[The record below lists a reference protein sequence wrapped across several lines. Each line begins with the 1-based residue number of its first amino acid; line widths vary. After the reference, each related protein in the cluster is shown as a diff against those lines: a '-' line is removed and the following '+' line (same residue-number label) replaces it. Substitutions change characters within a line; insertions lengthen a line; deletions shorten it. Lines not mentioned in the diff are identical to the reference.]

1 MVQVNESGTGGVET
15 ARFAAFGGA
24 LRISADWQFGE
35 RSTSLSFFDLLLSS
49 PWGSRTVIEG
59 SQNKAF
65 PS

>member
-24 LRISADWQFGE
+24 LRISADGNSAGGQLPYL
-35 RSTSLSFFDLLLSS
+35 SLICCYL
-49 PWGSRTVIEG
+49 PHGGAE
-59 SQNKAF
+59 